1 MKISCNRH
9 PTISRMLPGLATPGS
24 LQRAGKQNRQMQ
36 ALGRL
41 HPQPTESESK
51 GSPVQGQP
59 DLSLKD
65 EEAAL

>member
-1 MKISCNRH
+1 
-9 PTISRMLPGLATPGS
+9 MLPGLATPGS